1 VRPTYQAAVRLAIAA
16 GLVKVPKEVLPMSVD
31 DAIYI
36 GPQMPW
42 IDPETETKSWMAQ
55 EGAVY
60 ASGPEI
66 IRRRGGN
73 PRDVLAQEA
82 RWLAQVKKAGLEPNL
97 GSTAPEPRQPTAAQP
112 QRKNA

>member
-1 VRPTYQAAVRLAIAA
+1 VRLAIAA
-16 GLVKVPKEVLPMSVD
+16 GLVKVPREVLPMSVD

-42 IDPETETKSWMAQ
+42 IDPETETNSMMAQ

-82 RWLAQVKKAGLEPNL
+82 RWRAQVKSAGIELDL
-97 GSTAPEPRQPTAAQP
+97 GASAPPQPRTGGAAAPAQP